1 MDVIIIVFITTLY
14 FFILNVDIV
23 ALNKVRKISMVKF
36 YTLVIQRK
44 LFCLTINFLFI
55 LTSGRLD
62 RITIQ
67 PGRTMKI
74 IATVLGPLKKYV
86 GEIHD
91 LQITRIFVMNYHTLG
106 KEVLVSQM
114 DDCKEC
120 PVQPQVLRNIFIN
133 QFSMKKCQ
141 IRRICEN
148 DCIGFDVTN
157 DGRETMVLEKNSQ
170 TVANL
175 SVWATVRMEEDTG
188 SARIS

>member
-1 MDVIIIVFITTLY
+1 
-14 FFILNVDIV
+14 
-23 ALNKVRKISMVKF
+23 
-36 YTLVIQRK
+36 
-44 LFCLTINFLFI
+44 
-55 LTSGRLD
+55 
-62 RITIQ
+62 
-67 PGRTMKI
+67 MKI

-86 GEIHD
+86 
-91 LQITRIFVMNYHTLG
+91 G

-120 PVQPQVLRNIFIN
+120 PVQP
-133 QFSMKKCQ
+133 Q

-157 DGRETMVLEKNSQ
+157 DGRETMVLEKKSQ

-175 SVWATVRMEEDTG
+175 SVWATVRMEDDTG

>member
-23 ALNKVRKISMVKF
+23 DLIKVRKISMVKF

-74 IATVLGPLKKYV
+74 IATVLGPLKKYI
-86 GEIHD
+86 GEI
-91 LQITRIFVMNYHTLG
+91 
-106 KEVLVSQM
+106 
-114 DDCKEC
+114 
-120 PVQPQVLRNIFIN
+120 P
-133 QFSMKKCQ
+133 
-141 IRRICEN
+141 
-148 DCIGFDVTN
+148 
-157 DGRETMVLEKNSQ
+157 
-170 TVANL
+170 NL
-175 SVWATVRMEEDTG
+175 
-188 SARIS
+188 